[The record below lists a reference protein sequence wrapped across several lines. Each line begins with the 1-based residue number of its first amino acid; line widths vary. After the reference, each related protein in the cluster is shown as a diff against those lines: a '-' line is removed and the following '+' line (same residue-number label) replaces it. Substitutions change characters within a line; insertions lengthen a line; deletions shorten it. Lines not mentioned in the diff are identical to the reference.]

1 MRQRRNPTASGTPEE
16 DLLQRLA
23 NPWTIESVSAHRAL
37 RGVPRSGLWSEGE
50 IASSGTG
57 SERAQGRECS
67 GEEAPHEPV
76 RAMAACPGLCRRRIG
91 ASSHLRDGALAE
103 KDKGHK

>member
-1 MRQRRNPTASGTPEE
+1 MRQRRNLTASGTPEE

-67 GEEAPHEPV
+67 ERKPPASPSAELPPV
-76 RAMAACPGLCRRRIG
+76 RGYPGGGSVRRPTYG
-91 ASSHLRDGALAE
+91 PLHSH
-103 KDKGHK
+103 

>member
-57 SERAQGRECS
+57 SERAQGRERSERKPPASPCAELPPGRGHPGGGS
-67 GEEAPHEPV
+67 AAQSIYQDRHCDAEETH
-76 RAMAACPGLCRRRIG
+76 
-91 ASSHLRDGALAE
+91 
-103 KDKGHK
+103 

>member
-1 MRQRRNPTASGTPEE
+1 MRQRRNLTASGTPEE

-57 SERAQGRECS
+57 SERAQGRERSERKPPASPCA
-67 GEEAPHEPV
+67 ELPPV
-76 RAMAACPGLCRRRIG
+76 RGYPGGGSVRQSIYETL
-91 ASSHLRDGALAE
+91 H
-103 KDKGHK
+103 